1 MKKKLT
7 AVMLL
12 VALVLSIG
20 LLTACNKDDNK
31 GNGNDVTL
39 TFAAPEGT
47 PALAIARLITDNKS
61 ISGKNVNYKIVNP
74 SNIAKEMQAG
84 LSDLVIMPVNA
95 GATLINK
102 GADYKLVS
110 VAVDGSLYLV
120 GKSDTA
126 TTVTTTLT
134 IDDIKGKKIACIGQ
148 QGVPGLVFRYILKEN
163 NISIVDDVKNLNDT
177 NVYVQYASDG
187 TQARAAVENKS
198 VDYAVVGEP
207 AATTFKI
214 KFGFNAQMDLQAEYK
229 KVSGKETY
237 PQAGIFVKSSLA
249 SDAAFMDALFAA
261 LKASKEWV
269 KNNPQSVNDFM
280 KANAYESA
288 AFPAPSIAKCNV
300 NAEKLTAEK
309 KAEVLAFLKNLA
321 PGVNWDTV
329 NLF

>member
-20 LLTACNKDDNK
+20 LLTACNKDNKK

-95 GATLINK
+95 GAMLINK

-120 GKSDTA
+120 GKSETA
-126 TTVTTTLT
+126 KTLT

-148 QGVPGLVFRYILKEN
+148 QGVPGLVFRYILKAN
-163 NISIVDDVKNLNDT
+163 NISIVDSPEKVTENS
-177 NVYVQYASDG
+177 VYVQYAGDG
-187 TQARAAVENKS
+187 LQAKTAVENGS

-207 AATTFKI
+207 AATTFK

-309 KAEVLAFLKNLA
+309 KAEILAFLKNLA

>member
-20 LLTACNKDDNK
+20 LLTACNKGNKK

-120 GKSDTA
+120 GKSKTA
-126 TTVTTTLT
+126 TTLT

-148 QGVPGLVFRYILKEN
+148 QGVPGLVFRYILKAN
-163 NISIVDDVKNLNDT
+163 NISIVDSPEDVTENS
-177 NVYVQYASDG
+177 VYIKYASDG
-187 TQARAAVENKS
+187 TQARAAVENGS
-198 VDYAVVGEP
+198 VNYAVVGEP
-207 AATTFKI
+207 AATTFKT
-214 KFGFNAQMDLQAEYK
+214 KGFNAQMDLQAEYK

-249 SDAAFMDALFAA
+249 SDTAFMDALFTA

-309 KAEVLAFLKNLA
+309 KAEILAFLKNLA

>member
-20 LLTACNKDDNK
+20 LLTACNKGNKK

-84 LSDLVIMPVNA
+84 ISDLVIMPVNA

-120 GKSDTA
+120 GKSETA
-126 TTVTTTLT
+126 TTLT

-163 NISIVDDVKNLNDT
+163 NISIVDSPKNVPENS
-177 NVYVQYASDG
+177 VYVKYASDG
-187 TQARAAVENKS
+187 TQAKTAVDNNE
-198 VDYAVVGEP
+198 VDFAVVGEP
-207 AATTFKI
+207 AATTFKT
-214 KFGFNAQMDLQAEYK
+214 KGFNAQMDLQAEYK

-249 SDAAFMDALFAA
+249 SDTAFMDALFTA

-288 AFPAPSIAKCNV
+288 AFPKPSIAKCNV

-309 KAEVLAFLKNLA
+309 KAEILAFLKNLA

>member
-20 LLTACNKDDNK
+20 LLTACNKGNKK

-120 GKSDTA
+120 GKSETA
-126 TTVTTTLT
+126 KTLT
-134 IDDIKGKKIACIGQ
+134 INDIKGKKIACIGQ
-148 QGVPGLVFRYILKEN
+148 QGVPGLVLRYILKAN
-163 NISIVDDVKNLNDT
+163 NISIVDSPEKVSENS
-177 NVYVQYASDG
+177 VYIKYASDG
-187 TQARAAVENKS
+187 MQARAAVENGS

-207 AATTFKI
+207 AATTFKT
-214 KFGFNAQMDLQAEYK
+214 KGFNAQMDLQAEYK

-249 SDAAFMDALFAA
+249 SDTAFMDALFAA

-309 KAEVLAFLKNLA
+309 KAEILAFLKNLV

>member
-120 GKSDTA
+120 GKNIDEA
-126 TTVTTTLT
+126 AKTLT

-163 NISIVDDVKNLNDT
+163 NINIVDDVKNLNDT
-177 NVYVQYASDG
+177 SVYVQYAGDG
-187 TQARAAVENKS
+187 LQAKTAVENKS

-207 AATTFKI
+207 AATTFKTM
-214 KFGFNAQMDLQAEYK
+214 GFNAQMDLQAEYK
-229 KVSGKETY
+229 NVSGKETY
-237 PQAGIFVKSSLA
+237 PQAGIFVKSRLA
-249 SDAAFMDALFAA
+249 SDAAFMDALFTA

-309 KAEVLAFLKNLA
+309 KAEVLVFLKNLA
-321 PGVNWDTV
+321 PGVDWDTV

>member
-126 TTVTTTLT
+126 TTATTTLT

-163 NISIVDDVKNLNDT
+163 NINIVDDVKNLNDT
-177 NVYVQYASDG
+177 NVYVQYAGDG
-187 TQARAAVENKS
+187 LQAKTAVENKS

-288 AFPAPSIAKCNV
+288 AFLAPSIAKCNV

-309 KAEVLAFLKNLA
+309 KAEILAFLKNLA
-321 PGVNWDTV
+321 PGVNWDIV

>member
-126 TTVTTTLT
+126 TTATTTLT

-249 SDAAFMDALFAA
+249 SDAAFMDALFTA

-269 KNNPQSVNDFM
+269 KNNPQSVKDFM

-321 PGVNWDTV
+321 PGVDWDTV

>member
-20 LLTACNKDDNK
+20 LLTACNKDNKK

-120 GKSDTA
+120 GQSKTA
-126 TTVTTTLT
+126 TTLT
-134 IDDIKGKKIACIGQ
+134 INDIKGKRIACIGQ

-163 NISIVDDVKNLNDT
+163 NINIVDSPKNVPENS
-177 NVYVQYASDG
+177 VYVQYASDG
-187 TQARAAVENKS
+187 LQAKTAVENKS

-207 AATTFKI
+207 AATTFKT
-214 KFGFNAQMDLQAEYK
+214 KGFNAQMDLQAEYK

-249 SDAAFMDALFAA
+249 SDAAFMDALFTA

-321 PGVNWDTV
+321 PGVDWDTV

>member
-20 LLTACNKDDNK
+20 LLTACNKGNNK

-120 GKSDTA
+120 GKNIDEA
-126 TTVTTTLT
+126 AKTLT
-134 IDDIKGKKIACIGQ
+134 INDIKGKRIACIGQ

-163 NISIVDDVKNLNDT
+163 NINIVDSPKNVPENS
-177 NVYVQYASDG
+177 VYVQYASDG
-187 TQARAAVENKS
+187 LQAKTAVENKS

-207 AATTFKI
+207 AATTFKT
-214 KFGFNAQMDLQAEYK
+214 KGFNAQMDLQAEYK

-249 SDAAFMDALFAA
+249 SDAAFMDALFTA

>member
-20 LLTACNKDDNK
+20 LLTACNKGNNK

-120 GKSDTA
+120 GKSETA
-126 TTVTTTLT
+126 TTLT
-134 IDDIKGKKIACIGQ
+134 IDDIRGKRIACIGQ

-163 NISIVDDVKNLNDT
+163 NINIVDSPEKVSENS
-177 NVYVQYASDG
+177 VYVQYAGDG
-187 TQARAAVENKS
+187 LQAKTAVENGS
-198 VDYAVVGEP
+198 VNYAVVGEP
-207 AATTFKI
+207 AATTFKT
-214 KFGFNAQMDLQAEYK
+214 KGFNAQMDLQAEYK

-288 AFPAPSIAKCNV
+288 AFPTPSIAKCNV

>member
-20 LLTACNKDDNK
+20 LLTACNKSNNK

-120 GKSDTA
+120 GKSETA
-126 TTVTTTLT
+126 KTLT
-134 IDDIKGKKIACIGQ
+134 INDIKGKKIACIGQ
-148 QGVPGLVFRYILKEN
+148 QGVPGLVFRYILKAN
-163 NISIVDDVKNLNDT
+163 NISIVDSPEKVSENS
-177 NVYVQYASDG
+177 VYIKYASDG
-187 TQARAAVENKS
+187 MQARAAVENGS

-207 AATTFKI
+207 AATTFKT
-214 KFGFNAQMDLQAEYK
+214 KGFNAQMDLQAEYK

-237 PQAGIFVKSSLA
+237 PQAGIFVTSSLA
-249 SDAAFMDALFAA
+249 SDTAFMDALFAA

-309 KAEVLAFLKNLA
+309 KAEILAFLKNLV

>member
-20 LLTACNKDDNK
+20 LLTACNKGNNK

-120 GKSDTA
+120 GKSETA
-126 TTVTTTLT
+126 KTLT
-134 IDDIKGKKIACIGQ
+134 INDIKGKKIACIGQ
-148 QGVPGLVFRYILKEN
+148 QGVPGLVFRYILKAN
-163 NISIVDDVKNLNDT
+163 NISIVDSPEKVSENS
-177 NVYVQYASDG
+177 VYIKYASDG
-187 TQARAAVENKS
+187 MQARAAVENGS

-207 AATTFKI
+207 AATTFKT
-214 KFGFNAQMDLQAEYK
+214 KGFNAQMDLQAEYK

-249 SDAAFMDALFAA
+249 SDTAFMDALFAA
-261 LKASKEWV
+261 LKASKELV

-309 KAEVLAFLKNLA
+309 KAEILAFLKNLV

>member
-126 TTVTTTLT
+126 TTATTTLT

-163 NISIVDDVKNLNDT
+163 NINIVDSPENVSENS
-177 NVYVQYASDG
+177 VYVQYAGDG
-187 TQARAAVENKS
+187 LQAKTAVENKS

-207 AATTFKI
+207 AATTFKM
-214 KFGFNAQMDLQAEYK
+214 KFGFNAQMDLQTEYK

-249 SDAAFMDALFAA
+249 SDTAFMDALFTA

-309 KAEVLAFLKNLA
+309 KAEILAFLKNLA
-321 PGVNWDTV
+321 PGVNWDIV

>member
-20 LLTACNKDDNK
+20 LLTACNKGNNK

-74 SNIAKEMQAG
+74 ANIANEMRTEN
-84 LSDLVIMPVNA
+84 SDIVIMPVNA

-120 GKSDTA
+120 GKNIDEA
-126 TTVTTTLT
+126 AKTLT
-134 IDDIKGKKIACIGQ
+134 INDIKGKRIACIGQ

-163 NISIVDDVKNLNDT
+163 NINIVDSPKNVPENS
-177 NVYVQYASDG
+177 VYVQYASDG
-187 TQARAAVENKS
+187 LQAKTAVENKS

-214 KFGFNAQMDLQAEYK
+214 KFGFNAQMDLQTEYK

-249 SDAAFMDALFAA
+249 SDTAFMDALFTA

-288 AFPAPSIAKCNV
+288 AFPAPSIAECNV

>member
-120 GKSDTA
+120 GKSETA
-126 TTVTTTLT
+126 TTLT
-134 IDDIKGKKIACIGQ
+134 IDDIKGKRIACIGQ

-163 NISIVDDVKNLNDT
+163 NINIVDDVKNLNDT
-177 NVYVQYASDG
+177 NVYVQYAGDG
-187 TQARAAVENKS
+187 LQAKTAVENKS

-207 AATTFKI
+207 AATTFKT
-214 KFGFNAQMDLQAEYK
+214 KGFNAQMDLQAEYK

-288 AFPAPSIAKCNV
+288 AFPTPSIAKCNV

>member
-126 TTVTTTLT
+126 TTATTTLT

-163 NISIVDDVKNLNDT
+163 NINIVDDVKNLNDT
-177 NVYVQYASDG
+177 NVYVQYAGDG
-187 TQARAAVENKS
+187 LQAKTAVENKS

-214 KFGFNAQMDLQAEYK
+214 KFGFNAQMDLQTEYK

-288 AFPAPSIAKCNV
+288 AFPTPSIAKCNV
-300 NAEKLTAEK
+300 NADKLTAEK
-309 KAEVLAFLKNLA
+309 KAEILAFLKNLA
-321 PGVNWDTV
+321 PGVNWDIV

>member
-84 LSDLVIMPVNA
+84 LSDIVIMPVNA

-120 GKSDTA
+120 GKSETA
-126 TTVTTTLT
+126 TTLT

-163 NISIVDDVKNLNDT
+163 NINIVDSPKNVSENS
-177 NVYVQYASDG
+177 VYVQYAGDG
-187 TQARAAVENKS
+187 LQAKTAVENKS

-207 AATTFKI
+207 AATTFKTM
-214 KFGFNAQMDLQAEYK
+214 GFNAQMDLQAEYK
-229 KVSGKETY
+229 NVSGKETY

-309 KAEVLAFLKNLA
+309 KAEILAFLKNLA

>member
-20 LLTACNKDDNK
+20 LLTACNKDNKK

-120 GKSDTA
+120 GKIGKSETA
-126 TTVTTTLT
+126 TTLT
-134 IDDIKGKKIACIGQ
+134 IDDIKGKRIACIGQ
-148 QGVPGLVFRYILKEN
+148 QGVPGLVFRYILKAN

-177 NVYVQYASDG
+177 SVYVQYAGDG
-187 TQARAAVENKS
+187 PQAKTAVDNNS

-207 AATTFKI
+207 AATTFKN
-214 KFGFNAQMDLQAEYK
+214 KFGFNAQMDLQTEYK

-249 SDAAFMDALFAA
+249 SDTAFMDALFTA

-280 KANAYESA
+280 KANAYGSA

-309 KAEVLAFLKNLA
+309 KAEILAFLKNLA

>member
-120 GKSDTA
+120 GKSETA
-126 TTVTTTLT
+126 TTLT
-134 IDDIKGKKIACIGQ
+134 IDDIKGKRIACIGQ

-163 NISIVDDVKNLNDT
+163 NINIVDSPENVSENS
-177 NVYVQYASDG
+177 VYVQYAGDG
-187 TQARAAVENKS
+187 LQAKTAVENKS

-207 AATTFKI
+207 AATTFKT
-214 KFGFNAQMDLQAEYK
+214 KGFNAQMDLQAEYK

>member
-20 LLTACNKDDNK
+20 LLTACNKGNKK

-120 GKSDTA
+120 GKSETA
-126 TTVTTTLT
+126 KTLT
-134 IDDIKGKKIACIGQ
+134 INDIKGKKIACIGQ
-148 QGVPGLVFRYILKEN
+148 QGVPGLVFRYILKAN
-163 NISIVDDVKNLNDT
+163 NISIVDSPEKVSENS
-177 NVYVQYASDG
+177 VYIKYASDG
-187 TQARAAVENKS
+187 MQARAAVENGS

-207 AATTFKI
+207 AATTFKT
-214 KFGFNAQMDLQAEYK
+214 KGFNAQMDLQAEYK

-249 SDAAFMDALFAA
+249 SDTAFMDALFAA

>member
-20 LLTACNKDDNK
+20 LLTACNKGNKK

-74 SNIAKEMQAG
+74 SNIAKEMQSG

-120 GKSDTA
+120 GKSETA
-126 TTVTTTLT
+126 TTLT

-148 QGVPGLVFRYILKEN
+148 QGVPGLVFRYILKAN

-177 NVYVQYASDG
+177 SVYVQYAGDG
-187 TQARAAVENKS
+187 LQAKTAVENGS

-237 PQAGIFVKSSLA
+237 PQAGIFVKSNLA
-249 SDAAFMDALFAA
+249 SDAAFMDALFTA

-300 NAEKLTAEK
+300 NADKLTAEK
-309 KAEVLAFLKNLA
+309 KAEILAFLKNLA

>member
-20 LLTACNKDDNK
+20 LLTACNKDNKK

-84 LSDLVIMPVNA
+84 LSDIVIMPVNA

-120 GKSDTA
+120 GKIGKSETA
-126 TTVTTTLT
+126 TTLT
-134 IDDIKGKKIACIGQ
+134 INDIKGKKIACIGQ
-148 QGVPGLVFRYILKEN
+148 QGVPGLVFRYILKAN
-163 NISIVDDVKNLNDT
+163 NISIVDSPE
-177 NVYVQYASDG
+177 NVTENSVYIKYASDG

-207 AATTFKI
+207 AATTFKT
-214 KFGFNAQMDLQAEYK
+214 KGFNAQMDLQAEYK

-249 SDAAFMDALFAA
+249 SDTAFMDALFAA

-288 AFPAPSIAKCNV
+288 AFPKPSIAKCNV

-309 KAEVLAFLKNLA
+309 KAEILAFLKNLA

>member
-20 LLTACNKDDNK
+20 LLTACNKGNNK

-120 GKSDTA
+120 GKSETA
-126 TTVTTTLT
+126 TTLT

-148 QGVPGLVFRYILKEN
+148 QGVPGLVFRYILKAN
-163 NISIVDDVKNLNDT
+163 NISIVDSPE
-177 NVYVQYASDG
+177 NVTENSVYIKYASDG
-187 TQARAAVENKS
+187 MQARAAVENGS
-198 VDYAVVGEP
+198 VNYAVVGEP
-207 AATTFKI
+207 AATTFKT
-214 KFGFNAQMDLQAEYK
+214 KGFNAQMDLQAEYK

-249 SDAAFMDALFAA
+249 SDTAFMDALFTA

-288 AFPAPSIAKCNV
+288 AFPKPSIAKCNV

-309 KAEVLAFLKNLA
+309 KAEILAFLKNLA

>member
-20 LLTACNKDDNK
+20 LLTACNKDNKK

-120 GKSDTA
+120 GKSEKA
-126 TTVTTTLT
+126 TTLT

-148 QGVPGLVFRYILKEN
+148 QGVPGLVFRYILKAN
-163 NISIVDDVKNLNDT
+163 NISIVDSPEKVSENS
-177 NVYVQYASDG
+177 VYVQYAGDG
-187 TQARAAVENKS
+187 LQAKTAVENGS
-198 VDYAVVGEP
+198 VDFAVVGEP
-207 AATTFKI
+207 AATTFK

-249 SDAAFMDALFAA
+249 SDTAFMDALFAA

-288 AFPAPSIAKCNV
+288 AFPKPSIAKCNV

-309 KAEVLAFLKNLA
+309 KAEILAFLKNLA

>member
-20 LLTACNKDDNK
+20 LLTACNNSNKK

-120 GKSDTA
+120 GKSETA
-126 TTVTTTLT
+126 TTLT
-134 IDDIKGKKIACIGQ
+134 INDIKGKRIACIGQ

-163 NISIVDDVKNLNDT
+163 NINIVDSPEKVPENS
-177 NVYVQYASDG
+177 VYVQYAGDG
-187 TQARAAVENKS
+187 LQAKTAVENKS

-207 AATTFKI
+207 AATTFKT
-214 KFGFNAQMDLQAEYK
+214 KGFNAQMDLQAEYK
-229 KVSGKETY
+229 NVSGKETY

-249 SDAAFMDALFAA
+249 SDAAFMDALFTA

>member
-12 VALVLSIG
+12 IALVLSIG
-20 LLTACNKDDNK
+20 LLTACNKNNKK

-120 GKSDTA
+120 GKSKTA
-126 TTVTTTLT
+126 TTLT

-148 QGVPGLVFRYILKEN
+148 QGVPGLVFRYILKAN
-163 NISIVDDVKNLNDT
+163 NISIVDDVKNLNNT
-177 NVYVQYASDG
+177 NVYVQYAGDG
-187 TQARAAVENKS
+187 LQAKKAVENDS

-207 AATTFKI
+207 AATTFKT
-214 KFGFNAQMDLQAEYK
+214 KGFNAQMNLQAEYK

-249 SDAAFMDALFAA
+249 SDTAFMDALFTA

-280 KANAYESA
+280 KANAYGSA

-309 KAEVLAFLKNLA
+309 KAEILAFLKNLA

>member
-20 LLTACNKDDNK
+20 LLTACNKDNKK

-120 GKSDTA
+120 GKSEKA
-126 TTVTTTLT
+126 TTLT
-134 IDDIKGKKIACIGQ
+134 INDIKGKKIACIGQ
-148 QGVPGLVFRYILKEN
+148 QGVPGLVFRYILKAN
-163 NISIVDDVKNLNDT
+163 NISIVDSPEDVTENS
-177 NVYVQYASDG
+177 VYIKYASDG
-187 TQARAAVENKS
+187 TQARAAVENGS

-207 AATTFKI
+207 AATTFKT
-214 KFGFNAQMDLQAEYK
+214 KGFNAQMDLQAEYK

-249 SDAAFMDALFAA
+249 SDTAFMDALFTA

-288 AFPAPSIAKCNV
+288 AFPKPSIAKCNV

-309 KAEVLAFLKNLA
+309 KAEILAFLKNLA

>member
-20 LLTACNKDDNK
+20 LLTACNKGNNK

-126 TTVTTTLT
+126 TTATTTLT

-207 AATTFKI
+207 AATTFKM

-249 SDAAFMDALFAA
+249 SDTTFIDALFAA

-288 AFPAPSIAKCNV
+288 AFPTPSIAKCNV

>member
-120 GKSDTA
+120 GKSETA
-126 TTVTTTLT
+126 TTLT
-134 IDDIKGKKIACIGQ
+134 INDIKGKRIACIGQ

-163 NISIVDDVKNLNDT
+163 NINIVDSPEKVPENS
-177 NVYVQYASDG
+177 VYVQYAGDG
-187 TQARAAVENKS
+187 LQAKTAVENKS

-207 AATTFKI
+207 AATTFKM
-214 KFGFNAQMDLQAEYK
+214 KFGFNAQMDLQTEYK

-237 PQAGIFVKSSLA
+237 PQAGIFVTSSLS
-249 SDAAFMDALFAA
+249 SDTAFMDALFAA

-309 KAEVLAFLKNLA
+309 KAEILAFLKNLA

>member
-20 LLTACNKDDNK
+20 LLTACNKGNKK

-39 TFAAPEGT
+39 TFSAPEGT

-95 GATLINK
+95 GAMLINK

-126 TTVTTTLT
+126 TTATTTLT

-148 QGVPGLVFRYILKEN
+148 QGVPGLVFRYILKAN

-177 NVYVQYASDG
+177 SVYVQYASDG
-187 TQARAAVENKS
+187 LQAKTAVENGS
-198 VDYAVVGEP
+198 VDFAVVGEP

-249 SDAAFMDALFAA
+249 SDTAFMDALFAA

-309 KAEVLAFLKNLA
+309 KTEILAFLKNLA

>member
-20 LLTACNKDDNK
+20 LLTACNKGNKK

-84 LSDLVIMPVNA
+84 LSDIVIMPVNA

-120 GKSDTA
+120 GKSETA
-126 TTVTTTLT
+126 TTLT
-134 IDDIKGKKIACIGQ
+134 INDIKGKRIACIGQ

-163 NISIVDDVKNLNDT
+163 NINIVDSPEKVPENS
-177 NVYVQYASDG
+177 VYVQYAGDG
-187 TQARAAVENKS
+187 LQAKTAVENKS

-207 AATTFKI
+207 AATTFKT
-214 KFGFNAQMDLQAEYK
+214 KGFNAQMDLQAEYK
-229 KVSGKETY
+229 NVSGKETY

-249 SDAAFMDALFAA
+249 SDAAFMDALFTA

-309 KAEVLAFLKNLA
+309 KAEILAFLKNLA

>member
-20 LLTACNKDDNK
+20 LLTACNKDNKK

-120 GKSDTA
+120 GKIGKSE
-126 TTVTTTLT
+126 TVTTLT
-134 IDDIKGKKIACIGQ
+134 IDDIKGKRIACIGQ

-163 NISIVDDVKNLNDT
+163 NINIVDSPENVPENS
-177 NVYVQYASDG
+177 VYVQYAGDG
-187 TQARAAVENKS
+187 LQAKTAVENGS

-207 AATTFKI
+207 AATTFKM

-249 SDAAFMDALFAA
+249 SDTAFMDALFTA

-288 AFPAPSIAKCNV
+288 AFPAPSIAECNV

>member
-20 LLTACNKDDNK
+20 LLTACNKSNNK

-120 GKSDTA
+120 GKSETA
-126 TTVTTTLT
+126 KTLT
-134 IDDIKGKKIACIGQ
+134 INDIKGKKIACIGQ
-148 QGVPGLVFRYILKEN
+148 QGVPGLVFRYILKAN
-163 NISIVDDVKNLNDT
+163 NISIVDSPEKVSENS
-177 NVYVQYASDG
+177 VYIKYASDG
-187 TQARAAVENKS
+187 MQARAAVENGS

-207 AATTFKI
+207 AATTFKT
-214 KFGFNAQMDLQAEYK
+214 KGFNAQMDLQAEYK

-249 SDAAFMDALFAA
+249 SDTAFMDALFAA

-309 KAEVLAFLKNLA
+309 KAEILAFLKNLV

>member
-20 LLTACNKDDNK
+20 LLTACNKDNKK

-120 GKSDTA
+120 GKSETA
-126 TTVTTTLT
+126 TTLT

-148 QGVPGLVFRYILKEN
+148 QGVPGLVFRYILKAN
-163 NISIVDDVKNLNDT
+163 NISIVDSPE
-177 NVYVQYASDG
+177 NVTANSVYIKYASDG
-187 TQARAAVENKS
+187 MQARAAVENGS
-198 VDYAVVGEP
+198 VNYAVVGEP
-207 AATTFKI
+207 AATTFKT
-214 KFGFNAQMDLQAEYK
+214 KGFNAQMDLQAEYK

-237 PQAGIFVKSSLA
+237 PQAGIFVKSKLA
-249 SDAAFMDALFAA
+249 SDEAFMTELFNA

-309 KAEVLAFLKNLA
+309 KAEILAFLKNLA

>member
-20 LLTACNKDDNK
+20 LLTACNKGNNK

-74 SNIAKEMQAG
+74 ANIANEMRTEN
-84 LSDLVIMPVNA
+84 SDIVIMPVNA

-120 GKSDTA
+120 GKNIDEA
-126 TTVTTTLT
+126 AKTLT
-134 IDDIKGKKIACIGQ
+134 INDIKGKRIACIGQ

-163 NISIVDDVKNLNDT
+163 NINIFDSPKNVPENS
-177 NVYVQYASDG
+177 VYIKYASDG
-187 TQARAAVENKS
+187 TQARAAVENGS
-198 VDYAVVGEP
+198 VNYAVVGEP

-249 SDAAFMDALFAA
+249 SDTAFMDALFTA

-280 KANAYESA
+280 KSNAYESA

>member
-20 LLTACNKDDNK
+20 LLTACNKDNKK

-120 GKSDTA
+120 GKIGKSETA
-126 TTVTTTLT
+126 TTLT
-134 IDDIKGKKIACIGQ
+134 IDDIKGKRIACIGQ

-163 NISIVDDVKNLNDT
+163 NISIVDSPKNVPENS
-177 NVYVQYASDG
+177 VYVKYASDG
-187 TQARAAVENKS
+187 TQAKTAVDNNE
-198 VDYAVVGEP
+198 VDFAVVGEP

-214 KFGFNAQMDLQAEYK
+214 RFGFNAQMDLQAEYK

-249 SDAAFMDALFAA
+249 SDAAFMDALFTA

-269 KNNPQSVNDFM
+269 KNNPQNVNDFM

-288 AFPAPSIAKCNV
+288 AFPKPSIAKCNV

-309 KAEVLAFLKNLA
+309 KAEILAFLKNLA

>member
-20 LLTACNKDDNK
+20 LLTACNKGNNK

-47 PALAIARLITDNKS
+47 PALAIARLITDNKL

-126 TTVTTTLT
+126 TTATTTLT

-177 NVYVQYASDG
+177 NVYVQYAGDG
-187 TQARAAVENKS
+187 LQAKTAVENGS

-249 SDAAFMDALFAA
+249 SDAAFMDALFTA

-321 PGVNWDTV
+321 PGVDWDTV

>member
-20 LLTACNKDDNK
+20 LLTACNKGNNK

-47 PALAIARLITDNKS
+47 PALAIARLITDNKK
-61 ISGKNVNYKIVNP
+61 IAGKNIDYKIVNP
-74 SNIAKEMQAG
+74 ANIASEMASNK
-84 LSDLVIMPVNA
+84 SDLVIMPVNA

-120 GKSDTA
+120 GKIGKSE
-126 TTVTTTLT
+126 TVTTLT
-134 IDDIKGKKIACIGQ
+134 IDDIKGKRIACIGQ

-163 NISIVDDVKNLNDT
+163 NINIVDSPEKVPENS
-177 NVYVQYASDG
+177 VYVQYAGDG
-187 TQARAAVENKS
+187 LQAKTAVENGS

-249 SDAAFMDALFAA
+249 SDAAFMDALFTA

>member
-120 GKSDTA
+120 GKSETA
-126 TTVTTTLT
+126 TTLT
-134 IDDIKGKKIACIGQ
+134 IDDIKGKRIACIGQ

-163 NISIVDDVKNLNDT
+163 NINIVDSPENVSENS
-177 NVYVQYASDG
+177 VYVQYAGDG
-187 TQARAAVENKS
+187 LQAKTAVENKS

-207 AATTFKI
+207 AATTFKM
-214 KFGFNAQMDLQAEYK
+214 KFGFNAQMDLQTEYK

-237 PQAGIFVKSSLA
+237 PQAGIFVTSSLS
-249 SDAAFMDALFAA
+249 SDTAFMDALFAA

-288 AFPAPSIAKCNV
+288 AFPTPSIAKCNV